1 VTAPVRGPAA
11 EHVTLR
17 GVRALLAVLSVGYA
31 VELLVLIAL
40 RIGHPYVLEWEEG
53 AMVDQSLRILRGLPL
68 YVAPS
73 MDFVPQL
80 YAPLYFQLGA
90 WASALLGEGFVPLR
104 VVSVLASLGAMG
116 FMAALA
122 RREARSWLAALL
134 TVGFFAATYRLGVAW
149 LDVARVDALF
159 LFFTMA
165 AVHVVRTRETRA
177 GEWVAGVLFWLAF
190 LTKQQG
196 LLFALPM
203 LGYVALARGVGPAL
217 RTFGPFAVLASASTL
232 WLHWTTDGWS
242 TWYVFVMPSG
252 HEIFLPMVVG
262 FWWMDLIQPIGIACV
277 FVLVWL
283 GLSFPRST
291 PRTRGAW
298 NDFLFWFCFLG
309 GCVGISWGSR
319 MHWGGAT
326 NVVLPAY
333 MAIAVVFGVS
343 LARWLRGPGWR
354 PVAIGG
360 LAVLQL
366 GWLFYDPRPLVP
378 GERERRAGDQLVE
391 RMAAIDG
398 EVLATWH
405 GYIPERAGKRVYAHR
420 SAINDVMRAGDSEA
434 RRLLEADLIRSLD
447 ERRFAVVVVD
457 QPYFTRPYMRVPLER
472 SYRIA
477 GPMLEEG
484 LEVGGLV
491 GYRAN
496 PYRYLPLAPAGDAA
510 PGSAPSPEE
519 PTVRR

>member
-1 VTAPVRGPAA
+1 MNASARGAAALPPA
-11 EHVTLR
+11 LR
-17 GVRALLAVLSVGYA
+17 GLRGLLVALSIGYA
-31 VELLVLIAL
+31 VELVVLVAL

-53 AMVDQSLRILRGLPL
+53 AMVDQSLRLLRGLPL

-73 MDFVPQL
+73 LEFVPQL

-90 WASALLGEGFVPLR
+90 WASAVFGEGFVALR
-104 VVSVLASLGAMG
+104 GVSVLASLGAMG

-122 RREARSWLAALL
+122 WREARSWLAPVLA
-134 TVGFFAATYRLGVAW
+134 VGFFAATYRLGVAW

-165 AVHVVRTRETRA
+165 AVHTVRTRRTRA
-177 GEWVAGVLFWLAF
+177 GEFVAGALFWLAF

-203 LGYVALARGVGPAL
+203 LGYVWLARGGRPAL
-217 RTFGPFAVLASASTL
+217 RTFGTFGVLAAASTL
-232 WLHWTTDGWS
+232 WLHVTTDGWA
-242 TWYVFVMPSG
+242 TWYVFVMPGG

-262 FWWMDLIQPIGIACV
+262 FWWMDLIRPIGIACA
-277 FVLVWL
+277 FALVWL

-291 PRTRGAW
+291 PRTRDAW
-298 NDFLFWFCFLG
+298 DDFLFWFCFLG
-309 GCVGISWGSR
+309 ACVGISWGSR

-343 LARWLRGPGWR
+343 LAGWLRGPGWR
-354 PVAIGG
+354 PVAIGA
-360 LAVLQL
+360 LAVLQF

-405 GYIPERAGKRVYAHR
+405 GYLPERAGKRVYAHR

-447 ERRFAVVVVD
+447 ERRFAAVVVD
-457 QPYFTRPYMRVPLER
+457 QPYFTRPYMRAPLER
-472 SYRIA
+472 AYRIA
-477 GPMLEEG
+477 GPMLDEG

-496 PYRYLPLAPAGDAA
+496 PYLYRPLDRPLAPPPTPPSSEAGT
-510 PGSAPSPEE
+510 E
-519 PTVRR
+519 RR